1 MHYLSGNE
9 GYALLVEQTLSLDK
23 DDLSGGTKCK
33 KKLSDDVEKLEASL
47 TGNDECV
54 VDIYELEEK
63 HDDRIS
69 ALEEEVSGLKGENVE
84 MRSHFNAMIKQLNDL
99 TAFVNE
105 KHGHRIIEETLELD
119 TDTPLLIRCCLD
131 AMGVKGLFA
140 YVGCMFRV
148 KKLIKVFELLV
159 TCLIL

>member
-1 MHYLSGNE
+1 MLFWLNKLFHWIRMTFQAVQNVRNRWVPEL
-9 GYALLVEQTLSLDK
+9 
-23 DDLSGGTKCK
+23 

-47 TGNDECV
+47 TGTDECV

-119 TDTPLLIRCCLD
+119 TDTPPTD
-131 AMGVKGLFA
+131 KVLFR
-140 YVGCMFRV
+140 YHGC
-148 KKLIKVFELLV
+148 
-159 TCLIL
+159 

>member
-1 MHYLSGNE
+1 M
-9 GYALLVEQTLSLDK
+9 TSLTVQNVRNRWFPE
-23 DDLSGGTKCK
+23 L

-47 TGNDECV
+47 TGTDECV

-119 TDTPLLIRCCLD
+119 TDTPPTDKVLFRCH
-131 AMGVKGLFA
+131 
-140 YVGCMFRV
+140 GC
-148 KKLIKVFELLV
+148 
-159 TCLIL
+159 